1 MSETSYDSVLVGY
14 TEDRTLDDGQ
24 HIGYKIRFKDH
35 ELVEMAKKYA
45 TSRNEKG
52 EGGDVY
58 LKIFRSK
65 NDKPCCSV
73 FDPNSAA
80 AKKKREERQASKETT
95 DDLPF

>member
-1 MSETSYDSVLVGY
+1 MSDEKYDSVLVGY
-14 TEDRTLDDGQ
+14 TEDRILDDGK

-35 ELVEMAKKYA
+35 ELVEIAKKYA
-45 TSRNEKG
+45 TNRNDKG
-52 EGGDVY
+52 EGGNLY
-58 LKIFRSK
+58 FKIFRSK

-80 AKKKREERQASKETT
+80 AKERREEKSAKAESS